1 MRRWQDPFP
10 PTPKEFHDRVE
21 QTLRGLED
29 MDMKLTRRYKKLTT
43 LLIAALIALLAI
55 GAVAA
60 VIGNNQLKDELSDAG
75 AKDMAERVQDVH
87 LADAG
92 DGFNF
97 AVDEVAWEGDD
108 LYISYTL
115 SVPEDGNTYLVGLL
129 APRINGRPANYR
141 VGGYLEDGWTC
152 STIALG
158 GKYPATDT
166 FVRPII
172 ADSRELDLKDMK
184 LEVGAAFFKAN
195 RPLQYLPDF
204 YNEEGDYAHPEMLV
218 PWESARRKTT
228 AFPNSNT
235 LYYWN
240 LDECGAP
247 MVDLWMFPDVLE
259 VMSAEDAVEMG
270 YAFDGRDYAFVD
282 RVLTPKGLDHTGI
295 AKLAAER
302 SISLPLS
309 KDMVSHDLYNGL
321 EENTFRY
328 DDMTIT
334 VENFR
339 MTHFKIEARIWML
352 PDEGMPEKDDEVD
365 FSRFP
370 GVFIEVNGKEL
381 YSSMWGGT
389 EFMRNDTSA
398 FCWDYSYDGYVP
410 LGELQSV
417 RLVAKHWDE
426 AKREYTDE
434 AVIADLTPIL
444 DTAAAEE
451 EAAAL
456 ATREAAGSWQPG
468 DPEITVWATEGGTY
482 YHLEEHC
489 SGMYSAV
496 QWDIS
501 KAVEDGKKPC
511 PVCAGGE
518 PGPVELE
525 EGEDISCFQ
534 DG

>member
-10 PTPKEFHDRVE
+10 PTPKGFHDRVE

-29 MDMKLTRRYKKLTT
+29 MDMKQNRRYKKLT
-43 LLIAALIALLAI
+43 LALVAALIALLAI

-115 SVPEDGNTYLVGLL
+115 SVPEDGNTYLVGLMC
-129 APRINGRPANYR
+129 PRINGKPANYR
-141 VGGYLEDGWTC
+141 LGGYLDDGWSCT
-152 STIALG
+152 TIAMG
-158 GKYPATDT
+158 GDYPATDT
-166 FVRPII
+166 FVKPVL
-172 ADSRELDLKDMK
+172 ADSRELELKDMK
-184 LEVGAAFFKAN
+184 LEARAAFFKAN

-204 YNEEGDYAHPEMLV
+204 YDEEGDYAYPEMLV
-218 PWESARRKTT
+218 LWESTHSKVY
-228 AFPNSNT
+228 AFPNSDT
-235 LYYWN
+235 LYYWD

-247 MVDLWMFPDVLE
+247 MVDLCMFPDVLE
-259 VMSAEDAVEMG
+259 VMAAEDAEEKG
-270 YAFDGRDYAFVD
+270 YAIDMKDYAFAD
-282 RVLTPKGLDHTGI
+282 RAITPKGMDHTGI
-295 AKLAAER
+295 ASLAAER
-302 SISLPLS
+302 SVSLPLS

-328 DDMTIT
+328 DGMTVT
-334 VENFR
+334 VEDFR
-339 MTHFKIEARIWML
+339 MTHFKIEAKIWML

-451 EAAAL
+451 EAQAL
-456 ATREAAGSWQPG
+456 ATREAAGNWQPG
-468 DPEITVWATEGGTY
+468 DPEITVWATKGGTY

-518 PGPVELE
+518 PAPVELE

>member
-10 PTPKEFHDRVE
+10 PTPKGFHDRVE

-29 MDMKLTRRYKKLTT
+29 MDMKQNRRYKKLT
-43 LLIAALIALLAI
+43 LALVAALIALLAI

-115 SVPEDGNTYLVGLL
+115 SVPEDGNTYLVGLMQ
-129 APRINGRPANYR
+129 PTINGNAVSYR
-141 VGGYLEDGWTC
+141 QSRYMDDGFTLVMGMGGEW
-152 STIALG
+152 
-158 GKYPATDT
+158 PATNS
-166 FVRPII
+166 FVLPVL
-172 ADSRELDLKDMK
+172 ADSREIELKDMK
-184 LEVGAAFFKAN
+184 LAVNAAFFTTD
-195 RPLQYLPDF
+195 RPLEYVPDLF
-204 YNEEGDYAHPEMLV
+204 DEEGNWNRLDLLID
-218 PWESARRKTT
+218 WKNGWKL
-228 AFPNSNT
+228 FPNADT
-235 LYYWN
+235 LYFN
-240 LDECGAP
+240 SKDENGTP
-247 MVDLWMFPDVLE
+247 LIQLEYFPEIWGVKE
-259 VMSAEDAVEMG
+259 AEDAEASG
-270 YAFDGRDYAFVD
+270 HVD
-282 RVLTPKGLDHTGI
+282 ITYDSQGFNMEGLTPAGLESTGI
-295 AKLAAER
+295 ASLAAER
-302 SISLPLS
+302 SVSLPLN

-339 MTHFKIEARIWML
+339 MTHFKIEAKIWML
-352 PDEGMPEKDDEVD
+352 PDEGVPENDGEVD

-370 GVFIEVNGKEL
+370 TLCACVNGKPL
-381 YSSMWGGT
+381 LDVAWGGT
-389 EFMRNDTSA
+389 STTTNGVIAYSE
-398 FCWDYSYDGYVP
+398 DYEYDGYVP
-410 LGELQSV
+410 LGNLEKVELVSC
-417 RLVAKHWDE
+417 RFDDETGDCLVED
-426 AKREYTDE
+426 
-434 AVIADLTPIL
+434 VIADLTPIL

-468 DPEITVWATEGGTY
+468 DPEITVWATKGGTY

-489 SGMYSAV
+489 SGMFSAV
-496 QWDIS
+496 HWDIS
-501 KAVEDGKKPC
+501 KAVEAGKKPC

-518 PGPVELE
+518 PAPVELE

>member
-1 MRRWQDPFP
+1 MKRWKDPFP
-10 PTPKEFHDRVE
+10 QTPKGFHDRVE

-29 MDMKLTRRYKKLTT
+29 RDMKQSKRYRKLT
-43 LLIAALIALLAI
+43 LALVAALIALLAI

-92 DGFNF
+92 EGFNF
-97 AVDEVAWEGDD
+97 TIDEAVWEGDD
-108 LYISYTL
+108 LYVSYTL

-129 APRINGRPANYR
+129 VPRINGKPAEYR

-166 FVRPII
+166 FVKPII
-172 ADSRELDLKDMK
+172 ADSRELELKDMK
-184 LEVGAAFFKAN
+184 LEVGAAFFKSN
-195 RPLQYLPDF
+195 RPLQYLPGF

-218 PWESARRKTT
+218 PWKSARFKTT
-228 AFPNSNT
+228 AFPDSDT
-235 LYYWN
+235 LYYWDM
-240 LDECGAP
+240 DECGAP

-259 VMSAEDAVEMG
+259 VLSAEDAEEKG
-270 YAFDGRDYAFVD
+270 YAIDMKDYAFSD
-282 RVLTPKGLDHTGI
+282 RAITPKGLDHTGI
-295 AKLAAER
+295 ASLAAER
-302 SISLPLS
+302 SVSLPLN

-321 EENTFRY
+321 EKNTFRY
-328 DDMTIT
+328 DGMTIT
-334 VENFR
+334 IEKFR
-339 MTHFKIEARIWML
+339 MTHFKIETRIWLL
-352 PDEGMPEKDDEVD
+352 PDEGMPASDEDVD

-370 GVFIEVNGKEL
+370 ELLFYVNGREL
-381 YSSMWGGT
+381 YSALWGGT
-389 EFMRNDTSA
+389 ESMRNDTRA
-398 FCWDYSYDGYVP
+398 FCWDYTYDGYVP
-410 LGELQSV
+410 LGDIQSLQ
-417 RLVAKHWDE
+417 LVAKHWDE
-426 AKREYTDE
+426 AKREFTDE
-434 AVIADLTPIL
+434 VVIADLTPIL

-451 EAAAL
+451 EAQAL

-468 DPEITVWATEGGTY
+468 DPEITVWATKGGTY

-496 QWDIS
+496 HWDIS

-511 PVCAGGE
+511 PVCAGGK
-518 PGPVELE
+518 PGPAEWE